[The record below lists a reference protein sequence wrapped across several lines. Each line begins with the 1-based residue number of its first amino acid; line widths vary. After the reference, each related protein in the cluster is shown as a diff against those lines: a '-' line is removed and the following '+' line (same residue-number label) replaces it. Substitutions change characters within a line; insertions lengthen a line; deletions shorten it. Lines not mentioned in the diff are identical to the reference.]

1 MNRRLLPLFCLLAA
15 ACAGAPRA
23 EAGSGL
29 FGLDHYVTLDDKGI
43 WARHNQLLL
52 LDGMLA
58 AEAGIALWRG
68 GEDRLGHTA
77 WQSIDATLVGG
88 IASEVLKRTFTRER
102 PNETSDPNQWF
113 QGGSHS
119 SFPSGEAT
127 ITSAIVTPFI
137 FEYGHD
143 HPAVYALALLPAY
156 DAVARVKVHG
166 HWQSDVLAGLALGT
180 AAGWFAHERTRTPL
194 VLGMLPHGFYVGFRH
209 SFGTN

>member
-1 MNRRLLPLFCLLAA
+1 MNRRLPALLCLLVI

-23 EAGSGL
+23 EAGGGL
-29 FGLDHYVTLDDKGI
+29 FGLDHYVTLDDSGI
-43 WARHNQLLL
+43 WKRRNQLLL

-58 AEAGIALWRG
+58 TEAGIALWRG
-68 GEDRLGHTA
+68 GDDRLGHTA

-88 IASEVLKRTFTRER
+88 VASEVLKRTFTRER
-102 PNETSDPNQWF
+102 PNETNDPNQWF
-113 QGGSHS
+113 QGSGHN

-137 FEYGHD
+137 LEYGHD
-143 HPAVYALALLPAY
+143 HPGVYALALLPAY

-209 SFGTN
+209 SFGAH